1 MNGENEAVRLNAA
14 VDDDHYDGKDDGK
27 ENLVQF
33 QNKQVLKLDHFYV
46 QPSCVLQPPE
56 EPQNSGLC

>member
-14 VDDDHYDGKDDGK
+14 VDDDHDDGEDDGK

-33 QNKQVLKLDHFYV
+33 QNKQAIKLDHFLHSV
-46 QPSCVLQPPE
+46 I
-56 EPQNSGLC
+56 LCATTTRGTSK